1 MVVLVGVS
9 TADFLFLQVK
19 TFFSTIFCLP
29 ESFELKI
36 QWKNMEE
43 RLDLEGATS
52 GGVGGRHPRLNPSHP
67 GRAGCTRS
75 KRREK
80 TFVSQTEYVSQ
91 TVQTL
96 CRGSKLGIK
105 NQLRNAEIHGHFHF
119 RDE

>member
-1 MVVLVGVS
+1 M
-9 TADFLFLQVK
+9 
-19 TFFSTIFCLP
+19 
-29 ESFELKI
+29 
-36 QWKNMEE
+36 KNGEA

-105 NQLRNAEIHGHFHF
+105 INSEMAKFMDISISEMNEC
-119 RDE
+119 